1 MSSVEI
7 KATCTMK
14 SRRRI
19 SWEEINES
27 WLNGLCVFC
36 KEPEAPDHHLK
47 HKNLGLLM
55 IYGNDDH
62 LSNGGIGESIDHR
75 SMNLVHE
82 EREEHSKL
90 DNHKDLVQR
99 TIMEEREEHSNS
111 EILKSVEP
119 REVNFGLENLDSVVM
134 NEYQEQDWVKQNM
147 NKRFEVEDDVD
158 RGQKLLS
165 ITENCS
171 AHQVFG
177 KTSQHEEKLEIK
189 KKAKGF
195 KSWMFKFKLAKKTI
209 RKRDNKGW
217 FHTWSRKVGWRK
229 NKPMKLQ
236 FVSHQVKESSHRD
249 KDSFA
254 GKKSIKQEMCVEV
267 ESLLQQQDLRRIK
280 ETQADQGDS
289 YVVVRKL
296 LPHLESVCATKS
308 FLDNDSMS
316 KLEAELTDSKMRT
329 AGVTQHQ
336 VSIFVME
343 TSHHHQVLEDF
354 DMHMVIEDQQPIVTE
369 ALRLISNDF
378 HSDVAELCEQLTCD
392 ESHKPKQRLAP
403 KSWMFKY
410 RRDHKIL
417 HSPTMSRNVRMVVF
431 RKMEA
436 AERSQHL
443 VTHRFHVGPLEMDTQ
458 DSEIGI
464 IEVLRRVMM
473 LFQNS
478 IVQAKMMV
486 TKRKK
491 TFYKSRRF
499 KFKHRVVPR
508 ALQYG
513 FEVKMKQKVS
523 TEYPCLF
530 LIGKEAEL
538 VHILLGYRDMMFNL
552 KKKGRFRLFQS
563 FSRQLLL
570 WLRHDALLIKPFLLS
585 DERFQIKHTW
595 RTKFIHSVSS
605 IGVGHYEYSIWTQS
619 DKGTQLFYSRR
630 LVVYKLGSE
639 AKNVVEVSQRVYQLV
654 KLKFA
659 KDERKLE
666 VIQSQT
672 FDPGIG
678 IESQELLENTYSN

>member
-1 MSSVEI
+1 MNVVLICHFHYSKHSISLLCFPLSLVSEPIVSSVEI

-229 NKPMKLQ
+229 NKSMKLQ
-236 FVSHQVKESSHRD
+236 FVSHQVKESSHRN

-316 KLEAELTDSKMRT
+316 ELEAELTDSKMRT

-336 VSIFVME
+336 
-343 TSHHHQVLEDF
+343 
-354 DMHMVIEDQQPIVTE
+354 DQQPIVTE

-392 ESHKPKQRLAP
+392 ESHKPKQRLSP

-538 VHILLGYRDMMFNL
+538 VHILLG
-552 KKKGRFRLFQS
+552 
-563 FSRQLLL
+563 
-570 WLRHDALLIKPFLLS
+570 